1 MRMAEHLLQRRT
13 YYTVYAILMVCTY
26 LTWQVAYFDLGSF
39 NTVAALGIAAFKAVL
54 VILFFMHV
62 RGSPRLVS
70 IVVISGLFWL
80 GILLALT
87 MSDYLTRGWMS
98 EAHASA
104 KWRHVLETSG
114 GSERLWQFSRTKPGG
129 SSSKLWSP
137 RLTQ

>member
-1 MRMAEHLLQRRT
+1 MAEHLLHRQT

-62 RGSPRLVS
+62 RASPRLVS
-70 IVVISGLFWL
+70 IGVISGLFWL

-87 MSDYLTRGWMS
+87 MSDYLTRGWMT
-98 EAHASA
+98 
-104 KWRHVLETSG
+104 RG
-114 GSERLWQFSRTKPGG
+114 
-129 SSSKLWSP
+129 
-137 RLTQ
+137 